1 MRKSKSSL
9 QVQVWTNTK

>member
-9 QVQVWTNTK
+9 QVWTNKK